1 MRSAGVL
8 SVVLSASPLLA
19 AGWSG
24 FGGTAA
30 RDHHTDET
38 LATSLHLAW
47 SRQAR
52 HAPSPAW
59 PRDDRMSFDRVNR
72 VAVSEGRVFYGSSVD
87 GLIRCLDA
95 KTGQTRWTFATGGPV
110 RFAPAVWR
118 DRVFV
123 TSDDGY
129 LYSLATADGRLL
141 KRWRGGPT
149 DQRVMGN
156 GHVISRWPARGGVVI
171 SGDIVYWAAGI
182 WQSEGIFIRAQQAET
197 GKLVWLNDSSGGIE
211 MAQPHGGAM
220 AKSGVTA
227 QGHLVITGTVCW
239 CPPAGPCRRS
249 LIARPASSCSTACSR
264 TLTGVPPRRWGTV
277 GSSSTAAWPTTSRAA
292 ACSRDWAPVA

>member
-1 MRSAGVL
+1 MRIAVVL

-182 WQSEGIFIRAQQAET
+182 WQSEGIFIRAQQAVRRMLPADQRLRPHCSPRPQIAQR
-197 GKLVWLNDSSGGIE
+197 LVMEHQPTVLNRVP
-211 MAQPHGGAM
+211 Q
-220 AKSGVTA
+220 
-227 QGHLVITGTVCW
+227 L
-239 CPPAGPCRRS
+239 AGQH
-249 LIARPASSCSTACSR
+249 RPA
-264 TLTGVPPRRWGTV
+264 VRRGIRV
-277 GSSSTAAWPTTSRAA
+277 R
-292 ACSRDWAPVA
+292 RIN